1 MIPPAFWEGVDPRF
15 AILREVRISELSTV
29 RRDHTTVDCVVQI
42 PYGFHTSPF
51 GFLWCRFSE
60 RCVIMSTDTFGI
72 PKGFQTTVVSLGFL
86 WCKFSRVLVVSFL
99 QLWFQCHE
107 RNRTTYGKPVVS
119 QLFLALLVRLK
130 KTTAGSR
137 SAPSTILTSTQP

>member
-1 MIPPAFWEGVDPRF
+1 M
-15 AILREVRISELSTV
+15 
-29 RRDHTTVDCVVQI
+29 
-42 PYGFHTSPF
+42 
-51 GFLWCRFSE
+51 
-60 RCVIMSTDTFGI
+60 IMSTDSFGI

-119 QLFLALLVRLK
+119 QLFLALRLK
-130 KTTAGSR
+130 KTTAGSL
-137 SAPSTILTSTQP
+137 SARLIIFSSIQP